1 MADYDL
7 STCAPHVEVFVGG
20 FDVNDTPITKPVAG
34 MTDAEKLAAL
44 AHAKAEFQQAETD
57 LQPYVPLAYADY
69 MPATLEAGLSIIGRF
84 VEFERIR
91 QRVLRLADAV
101 LVGRVN

>member
-1 MADYDL
+1 MADHQV
-7 STCAPHVEVFVGG
+7 STCDPHVEAFTVG
-20 FDVNDTPITKPVAG
+20 FDTYDNPIQKTVAQ
-34 MTDAEKLAAL
+34 MTTAEQMAAL
-44 AHAKAEFQQAETD
+44 AHARAEFQQAERD
-57 LQPYVPLAYADY
+57 LEPYVPLALVDY
-69 MPATLEAGLSIIGRF
+69 MPSTLEAGLSIIGRF